1 MTHGISRTQ
10 RLALSLLLGGL
21 LGLVA
26 LSGVARA
33 SGQQPIEE
41 SGTETDCPVFSSSD
55 PNCTLPAPPGGVG
68 IPCLD
73 PALPRNHGDGG
84 GAPTGNG
91 GTTTTQVRRC
101 GGVITSHFNG
111 NPPVIGEFSNTHC
124 PRSGSETR
132 ADFRRPTRRCPPRPD
147 A

>member
-33 SGQQPIEE
+33 SGQQPIQET
-41 SGTETDCPVFSSSD
+41 GTETDCPVFSSSD

-73 PALPRNHGDGG
+73 PALPCNHGGG
-84 GAPTGNG
+84 VPTGAG
-91 GTTTTQVRRC
+91 GTTTTQQRGC
-101 GGVITSHFNG
+101 GGVITAHFRVSG
-111 NPPVIGEFSNTHC
+111 RVVGE
-124 PRSGSETR
+124 
-132 ADFRRPTRRCPPRPD
+132 
-147 A
+147 